1 VVTVDEILTGVNIA
15 LGTVPLDQCRPLDG
29 NNDGKVTV
37 DEILTAVNN
46 ALGGC

>member
-15 LGTVPLDQCRPLDG
+15 LGTVPLDQCPPLDG

-37 DEILTAVNN
+37 DEILAAVNN
-46 ALGGC
+46 ALSGC